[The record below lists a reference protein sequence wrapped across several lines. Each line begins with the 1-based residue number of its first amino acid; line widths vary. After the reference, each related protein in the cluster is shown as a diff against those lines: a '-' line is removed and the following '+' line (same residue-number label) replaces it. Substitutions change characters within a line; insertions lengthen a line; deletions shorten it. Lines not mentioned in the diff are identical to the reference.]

1 MTTEQQIFEELS
13 NLCGS
18 KGFIH
23 VLVKMWFKDN
33 YFRANKKGNFTTSQI
48 SEFQANREKLNRN
61 ELNTLLALVVKNN
74 PTFFY
79 DQVTQ
84 KEISDEYSTRAY
96 ELLEDFHEIFQKK
109 SFINMMEKFS
119 SLKETGDLQL
129 KQQESDWFLNEN
141 NIREAIFYSGDGAY
155 DFQYQD
161 LGYLKYI
168 NDNEWFIK
176 NKNFSVEYALLSIEM
191 IFYIHHQKI
200 HHDVIN
206 NKPISIQSF
215 TYTKKDF
222 IDIFE
227 NYKEKHQ
234 LPTDYSINEIISF
247 ISAFSFK
254 LDNLEDLYKFQ
265 SFDDFNPL
273 VAFPFIKLSEDEFLL
288 LDLYT
293 LSQAFYETPF
303 FWLSGD
309 GEYKNLASKNRGE
322 FTEYMVYTIFC
333 NVFGKENVW
342 LNVDLYSKS
351 GLNFS
356 KKDKIGEIDILVN
369 IHGYSLVFQAKS
381 KKLTINARKGNIQ
394 QIDNDFSKAIQHAY
408 NQAFECSK
416 ILLGNDYIA
425 KLDEK
430 IVKLPET
437 DFCIPICVL
446 SEHFPALTMQIRWLL
461 KENQHKKIASALVF
475 DVFLLDL
482 MYKTLRH
489 PLEFIHFI
497 STLSNVRE
505 KFLAGTQIDLLAV
518 HLSRNLLCSKNADMF
533 YLDNGLSADLDLFLF
548 KNRRNVI
555 THKSSGEVSSL
566 SCWYKFKGT
575 YWWKLFEFC
584 SQLDTK
590 EKFKLGLELLQLSG
604 ETIKDYNSIV
614 LDRINQLKSNTK
626 LIISDFTIGLSNHHG
641 LTVYIYNS
649 PFITE
654 EVKEKIC
661 EHASLRKYHA
671 KSNLWF
677 ALIISTKGVVKYIEI
692 LDFEWVF
699 DDEMQQKYQRIFGGK
714 PKQKLFIDGRAVTR
728 KIGRNEPCP
737 CDSGKK
743 YKHCCLDK

>member
-74 PTFFY
+74 QNFFQ
-79 DQVTQ
+79 DEVP
-84 KEISDEYSTRAY
+84 KREMSDEYSTRAY

-273 VAFPFIKLSEDEFLL
+273 VAFPFVKVSEDEFLL

-333 NVFGKENVW
+333 DVFGKENVW

-351 GLNFS
+351 SLTHS
-356 KKDKIGEIDILVN
+356 KKDRIGEIDILVN

-425 KLDEK
+425 RIEGE

-461 KENQHKKIASALVF
+461 KENQHEKIASALVF
-475 DVFLLDL
+475 S
-482 MYKTLRH
+482 Y
-489 PLEFIHFI
+489 
-497 STLSNVRE
+497 
-505 KFLAGTQIDLLAV
+505 
-518 HLSRNLLCSKNADMF
+518 
-533 YLDNGLSADLDLFLF
+533 
-548 KNRRNVI
+548 
-555 THKSSGEVSSL
+555 
-566 SCWYKFKGT
+566 
-575 YWWKLFEFC
+575 
-584 SQLDTK
+584 
-590 EKFKLGLELLQLSG
+590 
-604 ETIKDYNSIV
+604 
-614 LDRINQLKSNTK
+614 
-626 LIISDFTIGLSNHHG
+626 
-641 LTVYIYNS
+641 
-649 PFITE
+649 
-654 EVKEKIC
+654 
-661 EHASLRKYHA
+661 
-671 KSNLWF
+671 
-677 ALIISTKGVVKYIEI
+677 
-692 LDFEWVF
+692 
-699 DDEMQQKYQRIFGGK
+699 
-714 PKQKLFIDGRAVTR
+714 
-728 KIGRNEPCP
+728 
-737 CDSGKK
+737 
-743 YKHCCLDK
+743 

>member
-1 MTTEQQIFEELS
+1 MTTEQKIFEELS

-23 VLVKMWFKDN
+23 VLVKMWFEDN

-79 DQVTQ
+79 DQIPQ
-84 KEISDEYSTRAY
+84 QEISDEYSTRAY
-96 ELLEDFHEIFQKK
+96 ELLEDFHETFRKK
-109 SFINMMEKFS
+109 SSINMKEKFL
-119 SLKETGDLQL
+119 SLKETGNLKL

-141 NIREAIFYSGDGAY
+141 DIREAIFYSGDGAY

-168 NDNEWFIK
+168 NDNKWFIE
-176 NKNFSVEYALLSIEM
+176 NKGFSVEYAYFFIEA
-191 IFYIHHQKI
+191 IFHINHKKI
-200 HHDVIN
+200 HNAIN
-206 NKPISIQSF
+206 SEQTVSIQSF
-215 TYTKKDF
+215 IYTKKDF
-222 IDIFE
+222 IDLFEIYKKE
-227 NYKEKHQ
+227 NY
-234 LPTDYSINEIISF
+234 LPTDFLIDEIISF

-254 LDNLEDLYKFQ
+254 LDNLEDLDKFQ

-273 VAFPFIKLSEDEFLL
+273 VAFPFIKLSEDKFLL

-303 FWLSGD
+303 FWLSSD
-309 GEYKNLASKNRGE
+309 SKYHNLASKNRGE
-322 FTEYMVYTIFC
+322 FTENMVYSIFC
-333 NVFGKENVW
+333 DVFGKENVW

-351 GLNFS
+351 GLNHS
-356 KKDKIGEIDILVN
+356 KKDRIGEIDILVN

-408 NQAFECSK
+408 NQAFECSE

-425 KLDEK
+425 KIEGE

-461 KENQHKKIASALVF
+461 KENKHEKIASALVF

-482 MYKTLRH
+482 MYKTLNT

-497 STLSNVRE
+497 SALSNVRE
-505 KFLAGTQIDLLAV
+505 IFLANTQIDLLAV
-518 HLSRNLLCSKNADMF
+518 HLSRNLLCSEDADMF
-533 YLDNGLSADLDLFLF
+533 YLDNGLSADLDLFLLN
-548 KNRRNVI
+548 KRRNII
-555 THKSSGEVSSL
+555 THKDKNGIPSL
-566 SCWYKFKGT
+566 SCWFKFKDT
-575 YWWKLFEFC
+575 YWWQLFTFC
-584 SQLDTK
+584 SQLDIK
-590 EKFKLGLELLQLSG
+590 EKFKFGLELLQLSG
-604 ETIKDYNSIV
+604 EFIEQYNLIV
-614 LDRINQLKSNTK
+614 SDRINKLKLNTNR
-626 LIISDFTIGLSNHHG
+626 IFSDFTMFLSNNHG
-641 LTVYIYNS
+641 VTVYVYNS

-654 EVKEKIC
+654 EIKEQIY
-661 EHASLRKYHA
+661 EHANLRKYHA

-677 ALIISTKGVVKYIEI
+677 ALIISTKGVVKYIDI

-699 DDEMQQKYQRIFGGK
+699 DDEMQQKYQRVFGGN

-743 YKHCCLDK
+743 YKRCCGK